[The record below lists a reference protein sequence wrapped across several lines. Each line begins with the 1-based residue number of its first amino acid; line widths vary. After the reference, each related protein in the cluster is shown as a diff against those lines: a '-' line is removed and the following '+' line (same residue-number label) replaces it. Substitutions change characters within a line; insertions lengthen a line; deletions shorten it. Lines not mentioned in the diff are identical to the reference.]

1 MFIIILITRLG
12 LSIFADMYE
21 EEINSFFNNNN
32 DNDYNYNYNN
42 QLELR

>member
-21 EEINSFFNNNN
+21 EEINSFFNNN